1 MMLSQKAKYALKAL
15 VLLAAQKKGESLQCT
30 EIAKR
35 EDLPKKFL
43 DNILQILKN
52 ANIVISERGKY
63 GGYQLAR
70 LPSDI
75 TFGQIIRVI
84 DGPLA
89 LLPCVS
95 KTAYQR
101 CDDCCDETTCA
112 VRKVMLQVRNSTS
125 DILDNTTLAD
135 VLEGGDRK
143 NIL

>member
-1 MMLSQKAKYALKAL
+1 MLSQKAKYALKAL
-15 VLLAAQKKGESLQCT
+15 VLLAQQKEGKTMQCSEISES
-30 EIAKR
+30 

-43 DNILQILKN
+43 DTILQILKT
-52 ANIVISERGKY
+52 ANIIQSHRGKY

-70 LPSDI
+70 PASEI

-95 KTAYQR
+95 KTAYRR
-101 CDDCCDETTCA
+101 CDDCSDETICA

-125 DILDNTTLAD
+125 GILDNTTLAD
-135 VLEGGDRK
+135 VIEGRRE
-143 NIL
+143 L